1 MGLVGLVMFEISL
14 LATWSRVGGVGNL
27 LAVGDPPVLL
37 SEVGVPAVS
46 TMNVQVTAPD

>member
-14 LATWSRVGGVGNL
+14 LETGSRVGGVGNL